1 MRTVANTPPAPR
13 LVPIAWMAAG
23 LTALLRL
30 PFVAH
35 RLWDHDSVQFAL
47 GVLRYDLAAHQPHPP
62 GYPLYI
68 AILKLLAALGVEPL
82 YGMVALSVLGAALGA
97 GCLVL
102 LVGRLAPAAPER
114 TALLAAILYAANP
127 LLWFYGE
134 LPLIYALEGG
144 LTVAIALAAWR
155 MGEGRLP
162 FLFACALFAVAA
174 GLRQSTAVLLAP
186 LFLYGVASALLRRR
200 LAWRVL
206 FEGAALGA
214 ALVALWFVPL
224 LREVGGY
231 AAYRHLSGGHFE
243 QLLPY
248 TSILYGGGWPALA
261 HNLEVLVKWAVQGMV
276 PAALALCVLTVS
288 APERILRG
296 IQALTS
302 WAGGAGRLPFL
313 LAWAGPPVLFFA
325 LFHVTK
331 AGYTLVHL
339 PALLAAAALVAAPA
353 LGEPRRAFFATLAAL
368 AAGAILFLY
377 GTDRRPEQSRL
388 WAAVHHEWN
397 TGTIDAYERDLDALL
412 ALVRRYPPRETAL
425 ATVELAGTGA
435 AGAEGFLYP
444 YQRHLQWYFPE
455 YPVLFLVP
463 EQGFAEVT
471 RARRPFAKQQGTVEV
486 PAGTKRI
493 VYVLSAPTGQRLP
506 LGLGEARQVGRTFY
520 VQVVPFPGEARVGPL
535 VIREKEVPAQA
546 RPAPARAAGP

>member
-1 MRTVANTPPAPR
+1 
-13 LVPIAWMAAG
+13 MAAG

-68 AILKLLAALGVEPL
+68 ALLKLLAALGVEPL

-102 LVGRLAPAAPER
+102 LVGRLAPVAPER

-144 LTVAIALAAWR
+144 LTVAVALAAWR

-162 FLFACALFAVAA
+162 FLLACVLFAVAA

-186 LFLYGVASALLRRR
+186 LFLYGVGSALLRRR
-200 LAWRVL
+200 LPWRVL

-224 LREVGGY
+224 LREAGGY
-231 AAYRHLSGGHFE
+231 AAYRQLSSGHFQ

-261 HNLEVLVKWAVQGMV
+261 HNLEVLVKWGVQGMV

-288 APERILRG
+288 APERIARG
-296 IQALTS
+296 IQELVQR
-302 WAGGAGRLPFL
+302 GGRLPFL
-313 LAWAGPPVLFFA
+313 LAWVGPPVLFFA
-325 LFHVTK
+325 FFHVTK
-331 AGYTLVHL
+331 GGYTLVHL

-353 LGEPRRAFFATLAAL
+353 LAEPRRAFFATLAAL

-377 GTDRRPEQSRL
+377 GTDRRPDQSRL

-397 TGTIDAYERDLDALL
+397 NGTIETYERDLDALL
-412 ALVRRYPPRETAL
+412 ALVRRHPPRETVL
-425 ATVELAGTGA
+425 ATVELAGTGG
-435 AGAEGFLYP
+435 AGADGFLYP

-471 RARRPFAKQQGTVEV
+471 RARRSFTRQPGTVEV

-493 VYVLSAPTGQRLP
+493 VYVLSAPTGPRLP
-506 LGLGEARQVGRTFY
+506 LGLGEARQIGRTFY
-520 VQVVPFPGEARVGPL
+520 VQTVPFAGEARVGSL
-535 VIREKEVPAQA
+535 VIREKRAGDSERVSPEPVAVPGAS
-546 RPAPARAAGP
+546 

>member
-1 MRTVANTPPAPR
+1 
-13 LVPIAWMAAG
+13 MAAG

-47 GVLRYDLAAHQPHPP
+47 GVLRYDLAAHHPHPP
-62 GYPLYI
+62 GYPVYI
-68 AILKLLAALGVEPL
+68 AVLKILASLGIEPL
-82 YGMVALSVLGAALGA
+82 YGMVALSIVGAAVGA

-114 TALLAAILYAANP
+114 TALLAAALYAANP

-155 MGEGRLP
+155 MGEGRAP
-162 FLFACALFAVAA
+162 FLLACALFAVAA

-186 LFLYGVASALLRRR
+186 LFLFGVGTALVRRR
-200 LAWRVL
+200 LPWRLL

-214 ALVALWFVPL
+214 ALVALWLVPL
-224 LREVGGY
+224 VREAGGY
-231 AAYRHLSGGHFE
+231 AAYRQLSGGHFD

-248 TSILYGGGWPALA
+248 TSILFGGGWPALA
-261 HNLEVLVKWAVQGMV
+261 HNLEVLVKWAVQGLV
-276 PAALALCVLTVS
+276 PAALALSVLALA
-288 APERILRG
+288 APERVAAG
-296 IQALTS
+296 IWALL
-302 WAGGAGRLPFL
+302 GRRFPLLFL
-313 LAWAGPPVLFFA
+313 LAWAAPPILFFA

-339 PALLAAAALVAAPA
+339 PALLAAAVLVASPA
-353 LGEPRRAFFATLAAL
+353 LAEPRRAFFATLAAL
-368 AAGAILFLY
+368 AAGAVLFLF
-377 GTDRRPEQSRL
+377 GEDRRPDQSRL

-397 TGTIDAYERDLDALL
+397 ADTIRSYERDLDAL
-412 ALVRRYPPRETAL
+412 AELVRRHPPRETVL

-463 EQGFAEVT
+463 EQGFAETT
-471 RARRPFAKQQGTVEV
+471 RAHRPFARSQGTVEV

-493 VYVLSAPTGQRLP
+493 LYVLSAPTGYRLP
-506 LGLGEARQVGRTFY
+506 LGLGEARRIGRTFY
-520 VQVVPFPGEARVGPL
+520 VQIVPFAGEARVGSL
-535 VIREKEVPAQA
+535 VIQEKKPASQA
-546 RPAPARAAGP
+546 LPARARGTAR

>member
-1 MRTVANTPPAPR
+1 
-13 LVPIAWMAAG
+13 MAAG

-47 GVLRYDLAAHQPHPP
+47 GVERYDLAAHQPHPP

-68 AILKLLAALGVEPL
+68 ALLKLFAALGVEPL
-82 YGMVALSVLGAALGA
+82 HGMVALSVLGAALGA

-114 TALLAAILYAANP
+114 TALLAAVLYAANP

-144 LTVAIALAAWR
+144 LTVAIAYAVLR
-155 MGEGRLP
+155 MGEGRAP

-186 LFLYGVASALLRRR
+186 LFLFGVVAALVRRR
-200 LAWRVL
+200 LPWRLL

-224 LREVGGY
+224 VREAGGY
-231 AAYRHLSGGHFE
+231 AAYRELSGGHFQ

-261 HNLEVLVKWAVQGMV
+261 HNLEVLVKWAVQGLV
-276 PAALALCVLTVS
+276 PAALALCVLAIA
-288 APERILRG
+288 APERIAAG
-296 IQALTS
+296 IQSLIR
-302 WAGGAGRLPFL
+302 GGGRLPFL
-313 LAWAGPPVLFFA
+313 LAWAAPPILFFA

-331 AGYTLVHL
+331 AGYTLIHL
-339 PALLAAAALVAAPA
+339 PALLAAAALVASPA
-353 LGEPRRAFFATLAAL
+353 LAEPRRAFFATLAAL
-368 AAGAILFLY
+368 AAGAVLFLF
-377 GTDRRPEQSRL
+377 GEDRRPDQSRL
-388 WAAVHHEWN
+388 WAAVRHEWN
-397 TGTIDAYERDLDALL
+397 TGTITRYERDLDTLL
-412 ALVRRYPPRETAL
+412 DLVHHYPPRETVL

-463 EQGFAEVT
+463 EQGFAEMT
-471 RARRPFAKQQGTVEV
+471 RAHRPFTRSRGTIEV
-486 PAGTKRI
+486 PPGTKRI
-493 VYVLSAPTGQRLP
+493 LYVLSATTGRRLP
-506 LGLGEARQVGRTFY
+506 LGLGEARQIGRTFY
-520 VQVVPFPGEARVGPL
+520 VQIVPFEGEARIGPL
-535 VIREKEVPAQA
+535 VIRERRLTAPPE
-546 RPAPARAAGP
+546 PARAAS